1 VFLTLAC
8 RLGVYFDFDF
18 EGVDGADWGVVDVC
32 VVDWDVVGVC
42 VVDGGVESDDVKG
55 GYNAIS
61 ANTPPRMKKS
71 TAT

>member
-32 VVDWDVVGVC
+32 VVD
-42 VVDGGVESDDVKG
+42 GGVESDDVKG